1 MLSRALRLLVLVAA
15 AGLAGAGAGPAWA
28 QDDELEAMATALKDT
43 TFTLQDGLKA
53 GEREGQPISAQ
64 FEIDDGKLQ
73 ISIYTTKGDDFSEV
87 VADPK
92 TGAIVKTEKI
102 TDTDELNDA
111 ADQKAAMA
119 KAKTSLAA
127 AADAAVKENS
137 GFPRGQ
143 HLSRSAGW
151 PCDCR
156 GHLVAGRRRQK
167 RLRKSWIE
175 LRRWPLRL
183 GRTRALVDQNG
194 PEIVDVGARRAGDEQ
209 VAEPGEHRIGIIV
222 G

>member
-1 MLSRALRLLVLVAA
+1 MLSRPLRLLVLVVA
-15 AGLAGAGAGPAWA
+15 AGLASAGAGTARA
-28 QDDELEAMATALKDT
+28 QDDELEAMAAALKDT
-43 TFTLQDGLKA
+43 TYTLQDALKA

-64 FEIDDGKLQ
+64 FEMDDGKLQ

-119 KAKTSLAA
+119 KAKTSLVA

-137 GFPRGQ
+137 AFRAVSIFPDLR
-143 HLSRSAGW
+143 
-151 PCDCR
+151 D
-156 GHLVAGRRRQK
+156 GHA
-167 RLRKSWIE
+167 I
-175 LRRWPLRL
+175 
-183 GRTRALVDQNG
+183 
-194 PEIVDVGARRAGDEQ
+194 
-209 VAEPGEHRIGIIV
+209 AEVTLLQGTTAKKVTEKLE
-222 G
+222 